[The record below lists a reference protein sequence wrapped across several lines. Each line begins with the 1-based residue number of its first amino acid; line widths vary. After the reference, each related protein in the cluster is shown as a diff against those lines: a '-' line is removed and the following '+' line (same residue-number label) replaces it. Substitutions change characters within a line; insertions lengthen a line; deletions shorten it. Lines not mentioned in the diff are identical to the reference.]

1 MADPGDPNLGWGGM
15 SGMSI
20 LALVFGFVL
29 VMNLLN
35 QGRRRRDRFGFGPA
49 EASREELADIERRLG
64 SVEQLESRV
73 LELENRLDFAE
84 RLLTSRTGQT
94 TEAQ

>member
-1 MADPGDPNLGWGGM
+1 M

-20 LALVFGFVL
+20 LVLVFAFAV
-29 VMNLLN
+29 VMNLIN
-35 QGRRRRDRFGFGPA
+35 QGRRRRDRFGFGGA
-49 EASREELADIERRLG
+49 GVSREELADIERRLG

-84 RLLTSRTGQT
+84 RLLTSRTGQGA
-94 TEAQ
+94 EVP